1 MCLFI
6 TFCHLITSFPAS
18 LMFPLAEIS
27 ESKILICFYISTM
40 PRSHST
46 QVTSIPLTLLN
57 TLKVSTVS
65 FYGEFV
71 WVRIPDPIHR
81 LCLVGRIHSHSP
93 LSKWDGTRVD
103 GLIWRR
109 NKWAEEWRWC
119 RASQQSNE
127 FLTLYIHSCHLLT
140 ISLRSFRHQFA
151 WTPVTHNLSQ
161 RTVCQRRVNYMPAYL
176 IQHTSLHPS

>member
-1 MCLFI
+1 MCLFT
-6 TFCHLITSFPAS
+6 TFCHLITCFPAS
-18 LMFPLAEIS
+18 LIFSLAEIS
-27 ESKILICFYISTM
+27 ERKILICFCISTM
-40 PRSHST
+40 PWLYST
-46 QVTSIPLTLLN
+46 QVTSIPLPLLN

-161 RTVCQRRVNYMPAYL
+161 RTVCQCGVNYMPAYL
-176 IQHTSLHPS
+176 IQHTSLQPS